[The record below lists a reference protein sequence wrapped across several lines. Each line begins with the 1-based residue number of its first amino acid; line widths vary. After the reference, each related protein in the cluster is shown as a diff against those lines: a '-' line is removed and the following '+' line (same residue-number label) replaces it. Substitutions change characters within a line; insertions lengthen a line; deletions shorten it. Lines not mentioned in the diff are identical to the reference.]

1 MKRISILILALII
14 SSCSSMES
22 DADKYCEYLTETT
35 ELVPKVFELGAKA
48 TFGDKSAKDELED
61 IQERIEEK
69 RKELEEISEKYKDD
83 ETFKDYLSDNCDSFK
98 DIEAFGEALNGMDLD
113 F

>member
-22 DADKYCEYLTETT
+22 DADKYCEYLTETQ
-35 ELVPKVFELGAKA
+35 ELMPKVYELSAKA
-48 TFGDKSAKDELED
+48 AFDDKSAKDELED
-61 IQERIEEK
+61 IQERIDEK
-69 RKELEEISEKYKDD
+69 RKELEEISKKYKDD

-98 DIEAFGEALNGMDLD
+98 DIETLNGMDLD